1 MYRGKVVTDPFRVS
15 RQRDTHPVQNKLAE
29 WRPKRQGAPERILSQ
44 RASCRPGG
52 RFLEPDGI
60 ETGLAPQLSSN
71 LTSAPLPGRSKR
83 IFESSTATTGPSSA
97 EEMAG
102 ALPPGVLNRFSP
114 TLDQ

>member
-15 RQRDTHPVQNKLAE
+15 RQRDTHPVQNKLAA
-29 WRPKRQGAPERILSQ
+29 WHPKRQGAPERILSQ

-71 LTSAPLPGRSKR
+71 PTSAPLPGRSKR

-97 EEMAG
+97 E
-102 ALPPGVLNRFSP
+102 
-114 TLDQ
+114 